1 MITFKDFLEEAL
13 KPSLYRPLV
22 RGWDS
27 KRLEDIF
34 KSSPLE
40 KDRRAF
46 RLYFQFPQ
54 EEVKIEPHP
63 EVAAALKNLGYE
75 IYDYK
80 LGLAIK
86 DRRKMGIGKVLSKN
100 PAVLKVFVNDPT
112 RKGTQKKYEG
122 VISRHPYDIA
132 AMSTNRGWTS
142 CQDFIEYPKTACE
155 YVPKDIE
162 AGTLIAYMIKAGDR
176 DIKSPVGRVL
186 IKPYINTKGETGY
199 AIAHVSYGTV
209 TDEFKE
215 SVENFV
221 DWLNKQKKVKG
232 LFQLAPKVYQGTDA
246 SSTALIGNDYSE
258 GELVQIVSNDPN
270 VIGSIRNPSEKVQLA
285 AVEKDFYSLEFIKNP
300 TEKVQMSVIT
310 RNPTMIELIKNPTEK
325 VQLATIQ
332 SNSSLIRLMV
342 NPTEKVQLAA
352 IENNIR
358 RIQYIKNPT
367 EKVQLT
373 VIKND
378 PHLIWFIKNPTEK
391 VQLKVIGI
399 NPNLIDSIK
408 DPTEKVLRLTAVTK
422 DPSLIEYI
430 KNPSEE
436 IQLAAV
442 TKDPSSI
449 EYIKN
454 PTPKV
459 IHLAKQLQEK

>member
-1 MITFKDFLEEAL
+1 MITFKDFLQEAL

-22 RGWDS
+22 KGWDS

-34 KSSPLE
+34 RSSSLE

-54 EEVKIEPHP
+54 EEIKVEPNP
-63 EVAAALKNLGYE
+63 VVTTALKDLGYE
-75 IYDYK
+75 VDDYK

-86 DRRKMGIGKVLSKN
+86 DRRKIRIGKVLSKN
-100 PAVLKVFVNDPT
+100 PAALKVYMEDPA
-112 RKGTQKKYEG
+112 RAGTQKKYEG

-132 AMSTNRGWTS
+132 SMSTHRGWTS
-142 CQDFIEYPKTACE
+142 CQDFIESPKTACE
-155 YVPKDIE
+155 YVPADIQ
-162 AGTLIAYMIKAGDR
+162 AGTLIAYMIKTSDR
-176 DIKSPVGRVL
+176 DIKSPVGRIL

-199 AIAHVSYGTV
+199 GMANISYGTV
-209 TDEFKE
+209 TEEFKE

-221 DWLNKQKKVKG
+221 DWLNKQRKVRG

-258 GELVQIVSNDPN
+258 SELVQIVSNDPSI
-270 VIGSIRNPSEKVQLA
+270 IGSIRNPSEKVQLA

-300 TEKVQMSVIT
+300 TEKVQLFVIT
-310 RNPTMIELIKNPTEK
+310 RNPNMIELIKNPTEK
-325 VQLATIQ
+325 VQLATIKG
-332 SNSSLIRLMV
+332 NSSLIRLMV

-352 IENNIR
+352 IENSIR

-367 EKVQLT
+367 EKVQLA

-391 VQLKVIGI
+391 VQLEVIGI

-408 DPTEKVLRLTAVTK
+408 DPTERVLRLAAVTK

-430 KNPSEE
+430 KNPTS
-436 IQLAAV
+436 
-442 TKDPSSI
+442 
-449 EYIKN
+449 
-454 PTPKV
+454 KV
-459 IHLAKQLQEK
+459 IHLAKQLQGK